1 MAIGDSGEN
10 WLQEA
15 TDRPIRRR
23 RVYLVA
29 KNEMVDFVAKLSHKY
44 FKEFDNNNFKQKRN
58 RKHERNTNS
67 KYTRPLT
74 PGCSGTRI
82 LNLRSV
88 YIPQFLV
95 AVSHQQ
101 TSHSTDPRD
110 PPQKKIN
117 GHHTTHRMTEQFIY
131 MRLQLLLAR
140 PMGQYCF
147 ALWRLSPVVCNA
159 PDGRAAGADR
169 ARGRSGGRHRT
180 AGQNGYVPLGR
191 HLVFILLVCRE
202 MP

>member
-1 MAIGDSGEN
+1 
-10 WLQEA
+10 
-15 TDRPIRRR
+15 
-23 RVYLVA
+23 
-29 KNEMVDFVAKLSHKY
+29 MVDFVANLSHKY

-67 KYTRPLT
+67 KYTRPLNARLQWNADSKSSVRLHT
-74 PGCSGTRI
+74 AIPGCGFAPADQPFHRSTR
-82 LNLRSV
+82 
-88 YIPQFLV
+88 
-95 AVSHQQ
+95 
-101 TSHSTDPRD
+101 
-110 PPQKKIN
+110 PPPPKKIN
-117 GHHTTHRMTEQFIY
+117 GHHTTHRMTERFIY